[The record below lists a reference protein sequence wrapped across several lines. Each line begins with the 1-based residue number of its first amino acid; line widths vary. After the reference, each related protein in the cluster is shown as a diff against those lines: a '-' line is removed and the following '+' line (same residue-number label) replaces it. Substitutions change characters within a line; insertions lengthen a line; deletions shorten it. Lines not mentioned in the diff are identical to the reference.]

1 MFRTLLFRTIKF
13 FFARPSIQYPVAQ
26 VKPEFSVVMR
36 KIPVILIAFRAG
48 CESTFLCL
56 ENQ

>member
-1 MFRTLLFRTIKF
+1 MFWTQLFRTIK

-36 KIPVILIAFRAG
+36 KIPVILIGLAVNLNFYV
-48 CESTFLCL
+48 
-56 ENQ
+56 

>member
-1 MFRTLLFRTIKF
+1 MFRTQLFRTIK

-56 ENQ
+56 ENH